1 MAADSLRT
9 STLSN
14 EPAANLSRDGRAY
27 HTAFQQVTRE
37 YLNSCMP
44 SHPELGTNGWI
55 RKCAASFENF
65 DSRFPSLE
73 QKREVVTELEAE
85 LTPTREL
92 VTDAFREVSEMLGNW
107 RLDVELPEDFD
118 PDPFDEDC

>member
-1 MAADSLRT
+1 MAADSLHT

-14 EPAANLSRDGRAY
+14 DSAANRNRDGEAY
-27 HTAFQQVTRE
+27 HAAFQQVTRE

-44 SHPELGTNGWI
+44 SHPELGINGWI
-55 RKCAASFENF
+55 RKCASSFENF
-65 DSRFPSLE
+65 DARFPSLQ
-73 QKREVVTELEAE
+73 QKREIVADLEAE

-92 VTDAFREVSEMLGNW
+92 VADAFREVSEMLGNW
-107 RLDVELPEDFD
+107 RLDVELPEDLD